1 MKSMPLKEKFN
12 VTSISHRN
20 KRHDSPH
27 RSTGETP
34 GFGQEAEAEVRKNP
48 CLYWG
53 FYKTGKARQ
62 GKQFRIGWFE

>member
-34 GFGQEAEAEVRKNP
+34 GFGQEAEAEVRKKP
-48 CLYWG
+48 MSLLG
-53 FYKTGKARQ
+53 FLQDRQSKTG
-62 GKQFRIGWFE
+62 